1 MNTIRT
7 ILSVVLSATLGGGC
21 NERNALTGPVGTTTG
36 PLSADVVAGKTSV
49 VTDPAGDVDKAAQAY
64 QDIVRAE
71 ITKQG
76 TNFVFVLT
84 LAAPVPDNPSLPSWT
99 DVLAW
104 EIWLDTDPTAFP
116 VGYPFTKNTAN
127 LLEFEIQHRVY
138 RSGFTDPLDPTSSA
152 GVLVDRRPLLTGDQ
166 ATVTPIKFSIDRAKL
181 TFVVDAAL
189 LGDPPT
195 FQWASG
201 TAAAHAGDDVKNG
214 YSNISVFD
222 AAPDLNLGA
231 PFVSL
236 GRSDLFAG
244 GNDERLARSLQPA
257 PRSHVDRGLQRAE

>member
-1 MNTIRT
+1 MKAIRT

-21 NERNALTGPVGTTTG
+21 NERNAPTEPVGTTTR
-36 PLSADVVAGKTSV
+36 PFSADVVAGRTSV
-49 VTDPAGDVDKAAQAY
+49 VTDPAGDADKAAQAY

-76 TNFVFVLT
+76 TNFVFIMT
-84 LAAPVPDNPSLPSWT
+84 LAAPVPDNPSLPSWA

-104 EIWLDTDPTAFP
+104 EFWLDTDPTAFP

-138 RSGFTDPLDPTSSA
+138 RSGFTDPLDPKSGA
-152 GVLVDRRPLLTGDQ
+152 AVLVDRRPLLSGGQ
-166 ATVTPIKFSIDRAKL
+166 AILTPITFSIDGAKL
-181 TFVVDAAL
+181 TWVVDAAL

-222 AAPDLNLGA
+222 AAPNLNLGA
-231 PFVSL
+231 PFVTWP
-236 GRSDLFAG
+236 
-244 GNDERLARSLQPA
+244 Q
-257 PRSHVDRGLQRAE
+257 